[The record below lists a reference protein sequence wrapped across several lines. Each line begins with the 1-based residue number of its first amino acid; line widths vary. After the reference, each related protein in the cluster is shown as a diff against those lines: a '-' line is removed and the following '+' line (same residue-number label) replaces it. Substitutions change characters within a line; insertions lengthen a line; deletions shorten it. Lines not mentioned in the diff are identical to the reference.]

1 MSNFR
6 NSAKEFSR
14 IAFPYFK
21 GEDRVAGWLL
31 LGSVVGLQLFQ
42 VWLEVQFNEWNR
54 LFYDAI
60 QNKDWDTFISQLL
73 LGGLTQ
79 GDFGRLGFT
88 ALAALFIL
96 SAVYQI
102 YLQQWLQIRWRTW
115 LTDRYLGRWLGNKT
129 HYRMRLKGD
138 EVDNPDQRISEDV
151 RLFVYSTLDIG
162 ISLLGSVVTLVSFI
176 VILWTL
182 SSDTP
187 LMIGGATYHIPGFLV
202 WAALI
207 YAVLG
212 TAATHLVGRPL
223 VKLNFDRQRYEADF
237 RYSLIRL
244 RENAEEVTLLSGERA
259 EEKMLSKRFGH
270 VITNWREIMT
280 RTKQLTFLTAT
291 YRQAAVIF
299 PFVVV
304 SPVYFFSTLKL
315 GGLMQIASAFGQV
328 QSALSFFVSAY
339 SSIAE
344 WKAVLDRLAGFEI
357 SLDWAKALDATAPQ
371 LKTEKDARAAFKV
384 DHLAVGLPSGKE
396 IVRVA
401 GLTIAPGDR
410 VLVSGPSGSG
420 KTSLFRAFGGVWPFG
435 KGSISVPDGARLLVL
450 PQRPYLPLGSLRAA
464 LAYPGPEDAFSP
476 DQIKEVLKE
485 VGLGEF
491 EARLDET
498 SYWADQLS
506 GGEQQRLSIA
516 RALLQKPDWLFL
528 DEATSALDEE
538 SEARLYKLLLK
549 RLPKSAIVSIGH
561 RSSLNVFHDRF
572 FTLEPHKDG
581 YYSLTETKRGRD
593 RKAKDAVDAS
603 PA

>member
-1 MSNFR
+1 MSNFQ
-6 NSAKEFSR
+6 NSAKEFAR

-21 GEDRVAGWLL
+21 SEDRVAGWLL

-54 LFYDAI
+54 IFYDAI
-60 QNKDWDTFISQLL
+60 QSKDWDTFISQLL
-73 LGGLTQ
+73 LGGLPQ
-79 GDFGRLGFT
+79 GDFHRLGFT
-88 ALAALFIL
+88 ALATFFIL

-102 YLQQWLQIRWRTW
+102 YLQQWLQIRWRAW

-138 EVDNPDQRISEDV
+138 EVDNPDQRIADDV

-176 VILWTL
+176 VILWML

-187 LMIGGATYHIPGFLV
+187 LMIGSATYHIPGFLV

-212 TAATHLVGRPL
+212 TAVTHLVGRPL

-259 EEKMLSKRFGH
+259 EEERLNQRFGR
-270 VITNWREIMT
+270 VITNWREIMS
-280 RTKQLTFLTAT
+280 RTKKLTFLTAT

-344 WKAVLDRLAGFEI
+344 WKAVLDRLAGFET
-357 SLDWAKALDATAPQ
+357 SLDWAKSLDATAPQ
-371 LKTEKDARAAFKV
+371 LKSTAGKEFTV
-384 DHLAVGLPSGKE
+384 DRLAVGLPGGKE

-401 GLTIAPGDR
+401 GLSISPGDR
-410 VLVSGPSGSG
+410 LLVSGPSGSG

-435 KGSISVPDGARLLVL
+435 EGSINIPEGARLLVL
-450 PQRPYLPLGSLRAA
+450 PQRPYLPLGSLRGA
-464 LAYPGPEDAFSP
+464 LAYPGPEDAFALE
-476 DQIKEVLKE
+476 QIKDVLKS
-485 VGLGEF
+485 VGLGALEK
-491 EARLDET
+491 RLDET
-498 SYWADQLS
+498 AYWADQLS

-528 DEATSALDEE
+528 DEATAAADEA
-538 SEARLYKLLLK
+538 SEADLYTLLLK

-561 RSSLNVFHDRF
+561 RASLTAFHDRF
-572 FTLEPHKDG
+572 FTLEPCPEGHHR
-581 YYSLTETKRGRD
+581 LTETKRGGGK
-593 RKAKDAVDAS
+593 KAKDAVDAS